1 MKYARLDNPDYFDEV
16 FQDAVGELVEE
27 TKSWII
33 LRIRTSDGNL
43 RELRLKQYMVREITP
58 TEYFKQVLKQ
68 Q

>member
-1 MKYARLDNPDYFDEV
+1 MKYARLDNPDHFDEV

-43 RELRLKQYMVREITP
+43 RDLRLKQYMVREITP
-58 TEYFKQVLKQ
+58 EEYFKQVLKQ